1 MSWKSGHTT
10 SQSWNTAS
18 NASSR
23 IGCGSGYS
31 SFQTKPIQ
39 PWPGFGATSS
49 SSAKKTKPEDR
60 TPQHQAKIDSC
71 KKSKEKKKAEDQ
83 QRKVDIANTKNNIEN
98 CHWTMGHQQEEHSR
112 MQREVDAYR
121 SQNPAPG
128 SRQHSSLN
136 KIEKCLQN
144 AKNGVKKPS
153 GR

>member
-31 SFQTKPIQ
+31 SFQTKPTQ
-39 PWPGFGATSS
+39 PWSGFGATSS

-83 QRKVDIANTKNNIEN
+83 QRKVDIANTKNKILDFRPRKQPMNLAINIKLY
-98 CHWTMGHQQEEHSR
+98 QLLFR
-112 MQREVDAYR
+112 
-121 SQNPAPG
+121 
-128 SRQHSSLN
+128 
-136 KIEKCLQN
+136 
-144 AKNGVKKPS
+144 
-153 GR
+153 

>member
-31 SFQTKPIQ
+31 SFQTKPTQ
-39 PWPGFGATSS
+39 PWSGFGATSS

-83 QRKVDIANTKNNIEN
+83 QGKVDIANTKSNIEKSR
-98 CHWTMGHQQEEHSR
+98 WTMGHQQQELSR